1 MPTAGKTELLMV
13 EAADLTTENNRA
25 PIRLHANLSVFW
37 YVALDEK
44 VLYASFQLSIL
55 TVERVVLA
63 SLSLPGDSHKTRSR
77 LELRLNRRR
86 KPGRRMEQ
94 YDDAANSG

>member
-1 MPTAGKTELLMV
+1 MV

-37 YVALDEK
+37 YVTLNEK
-44 VLYASFQLSIL
+44 VLDASFQLSIL
-55 TVERVVLA
+55 TVARIVLA
-63 SLSLPGDSHKTRSR
+63 SLSLSGDSHKTRPR
-77 LELRLNRRR
+77 LELRLTRAR
-86 KPGRRMEQ
+86 KPRRGMEH